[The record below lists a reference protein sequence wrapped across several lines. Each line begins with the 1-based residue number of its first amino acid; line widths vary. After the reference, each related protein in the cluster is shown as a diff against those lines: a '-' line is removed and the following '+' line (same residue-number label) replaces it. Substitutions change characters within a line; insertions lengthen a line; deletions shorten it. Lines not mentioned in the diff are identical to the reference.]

1 MPRPLRLM
9 RHLDVLA
16 LAVALPVFIAGG
28 LSLKGYAVGGGAWL
42 VQKVIAMTLQRRAD
56 ASRDPRT
63 VVGLLM
69 GGAIARG
76 WLCAG
81 AVLAVGLT
89 DARAGLAAT
98 LLVLLLFTMYIS
110 IKFVERGASALA
122 PPPDGGEAGAPR
134 ADPAGDGATTST
146 RTATGT
152 GAAAR

>member
-1 MPRPLRLM
+1 MM

-16 LAVALPVFIAGG
+16 LAVALPVFLAGG
-28 LSLKGYAVGGGAWL
+28 LSMKGYVVGGAAWL
-42 VQKVIAMTLQRRAD
+42 VQKAIAMALQRRAD
-56 ASRDPRT
+56 ASKDPRT

-89 DARAGLAAT
+89 DSRAGLAAT

-110 IKFVERGASALA
+110 IKFVERGATALG
-122 PPPDGGEAGAPR
+122 PPPKGDDERPR
-134 ADPAGDGATTST
+134 ASAHPE
-146 RTATGT
+146 
-152 GAAAR
+152 GAASR